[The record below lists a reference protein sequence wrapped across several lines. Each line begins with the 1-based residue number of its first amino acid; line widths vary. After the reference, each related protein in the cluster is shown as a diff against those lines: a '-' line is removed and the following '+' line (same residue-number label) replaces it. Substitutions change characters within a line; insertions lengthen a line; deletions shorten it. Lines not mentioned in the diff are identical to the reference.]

1 MEKSANMESWVTE
14 KSANTESW
22 VMGNSTN
29 TENRVMQDSGSR
41 KPKEG
46 KGATP
51 SKRLAPRW
59 CPRGI
64 TRTQK
69 HRLQKIRQR
78 ELAEKKEE
86 EEQDYWFNR
95 LRPVTKPKQ
104 TWQEKRL
111 AKEEG
116 DSSGEEASKVTP
128 ARGENNP
135 ESGDGNSELGNC
147 NLESGDC
154 HPKLGNCNPDSSNSN
169 LGKENDR
176 HGEEPVPMDVNMVF
190 MIPAEFR
197 APTEDAAELALSAE
211 RAMFE
216 KSENPGSRMKP
227 LFIRGHLDGMPIGHI
242 LIDGGASIN
251 ILPLSLFKKLS
262 HVEGDL
268 KCTNLS
274 LSGFAG
280 DPT

>member
-1 MEKSANMESWVTE
+1 MESWVTE

-128 ARGENNP
+128 VRGKTTRNRVMETRSWVTVTWSREIATRNWVTATQTQVTATWVRRMT
-135 ESGDGNSELGNC
+135 G
-147 NLESGDC
+147 
-154 HPKLGNCNPDSSNSN
+154 
-169 LGKENDR
+169 
-176 HGEEPVPMDVNMVF
+176 M
-190 MIPAEFR
+190 
-197 APTEDAAELALSAE
+197 E
-211 RAMFE
+211 R
-216 KSENPGSRMKP
+216 SQSQWT
-227 LFIRGHLDGMPIGHI
+227 
-242 LIDGGASIN
+242 STW
-251 ILPLSLFKKLS
+251 SL
-262 HVEGDL
+262 
-268 KCTNLS
+268 
-274 LSGFAG
+274 
-280 DPT
+280 